1 MVVCGQL
8 GYQRRGVLLA
18 VCIIF
23 VIENGCSFF
32 SGSVIR
38 SRAYYGQGSGPVLGY
53 FSCRGNENSLYNC
66 NKHLSLYSSSC
77 THYEDVSVDC
87 EGRRFVLINCSKIL
101 KFSFV

>member
-8 GYQRRGVLLA
+8 GYQRRGVFLA

-38 SRAYYGQGSGPVLGY
+38 SSAYYGQGSGPVLYY
-53 FSCRGNENSLYNC
+53 FSCRGNEYSLYDC
-66 NKHLSLYSSSC
+66 NKYFTTYSSC

-87 EGRRFVLINCSKIL
+87 EGRRFVLINCLKIL